1 MIMVRKEESSKWVVT
16 KIVTEHTHVLGIPT
30 GKGRQGTIQ
39 ALPQDE
45 KDKKI
50 RELSAQLHRANQQL
64 AECREQLNMVLK
76 GVEWHTNHLTK
87 SIQDIIKNMKEIEDN
102 DDEE

>member
-1 MIMVRKEESSKWVVT
+1 MIIDPAGVGLDADIENKT
-16 KIVTEHTHVLGIPT
+16 TENLAEKQISEHDRAEMIE
-30 GKGRQGTIQ
+30 
-39 ALPQDE
+39 DE

-76 GVEWHTNHLTK
+76 GVELHTNHLTK